1 PVDRQL
7 AAALIDGQMR
17 AVLMNRTAARR
28 NRSAGRQIRRKRATT
43 ERQGHRKRQAAQPLW
58 FGLAAASRMF
68 RHRLPD
74 AERFIPY
81 DAIDVIH
88 GFIAFYASAIGLVC
102 PHETPRAVPGRL
114 AQSPSC
120 SLWK

>member
-1 PVDRQL
+1 L

-17 AVLMNRTAARR
+17 AVLMDGAAARGDR
-28 NRSAGRQIRRKRATT
+28 AAGRQIRRKRATT
-43 ERQGHRKRQAAQPLW
+43 ERQADRKRKAAQPLW

-74 AERFIPY
+74 SERFIPY

-88 GFIAFYASAIGLVC
+88 GFIAFYASAIGWFVR
-102 PHETPRAVPGRL
+102 TRPREP
-114 AQSPSC
+114 SPD
-120 SLWK
+120 